1 MNTQVKCVVLSLHL
15 PHPPGVL
22 DKQKSWLMHWFDSI
36 HYFIPFLVFFLPVW
50 AAFSVGSVF
59 EALLY
64 SRRCKQGQEALCVV
78 TFKET
83 NLENSGSR

>member
-36 HYFIPFLVFFLPVW
+36 HYFIPFLFSFSLHGQHSQWVRFLKPYFIVVDV
-50 AAFSVGSVF
+50 S
-59 EALLY
+59 
-64 SRRCKQGQEALCVV
+64 KDKKLCV
-78 TFKET
+78 
-83 NLENSGSR
+83 L